1 MSNNTKIFSEA
12 IAEAKAIRETAMANA
27 KLALE
32 EAFAPRIQ
40 EMMSDKLEALA
51 EKEEIE
57 RTSDLYG
64 VLAPYGTEEEIDA
77 YVKKV
82 RNNPKYHGWYA
93 DDMIEDFKNF
103 IQRKSDLYGVL
114 APYGTEEE
122 IDAYVKKV
130 RNNPK
135 YHGWYA
141 DDMIEDFKYF
151 IQDKMDSAL
160 EEEEVPE
167 NPEDYRKNLVTE
179 EDEELDLEELLSE
192 LESLEEGEK
201 EEMEEAK
208 ENSFTFNYNTDDDVE
223 YIQDVLDRAGVDAI
237 AKPGIDSEEMVVK
250 AFNAMELRKAKKA
263 IESAGFE
270 INESAS
276 KGASKMKENTIF
288 EAEDEDEVGEITVDE
303 LKDIIRDVIADVMGG
318 ESEKDVEGEEEG
330 EEMASEDDLELEEIL
345 AEIEALGE
353 EKSSDDESSMKYK
366 AKEKEL
372 EEAMNTI
379 ATLRSELNE
388 VNLLNAK
395 LLYVNK
401 LFKAKNLNESQKIK
415 VINAFDRAET
425 VREAKNVYDTLNES
439 LSTEKAKSQIKE
451 SLSFASKPAGMAP
464 NRQPIVENDDFVK
477 RMQKIA
483 GII

>member
-51 EKEEIE
+51 EEEETE

-77 YVKKV
+77 YVEKV
-82 RNNPKYHGWYA
+82 RNNPDYHG
-93 DDMIEDFKNF
+93 
-103 IQRKSDLYGVL
+103 R
-114 APYGTEEE
+114 
-122 IDAYVKKV
+122 YV
-130 RNNPK
+130 
-135 YHGWYA
+135 

-192 LESLEEGEK
+192 LESLEE
-201 EEMEEAK
+201 
-208 ENSFTFNYNTDDDVE
+208 
-223 YIQDVLDRAGVDAI
+223 
-237 AKPGIDSEEMVVK
+237 
-250 AFNAMELRKAKKA
+250 NA
-263 IESAGFE
+263 
-270 INESAS
+270 
-276 KGASKMKENTIF
+276 IF

-303 LKDIIRDVIADVMGG
+303 LKDIIRDIMADVMAGEG
-318 ESEKDVEGEEEG
+318 AEEEESEEEGEGEEG

-353 EKSSDDESSMKYK
+353 EKSSDDESSMKYE

-401 LFKAKNLNESQKIK
+401 LFKAKNLNESQKVK

>member
-1 MSNNTKIFSEA
+1 MSNNTKIFNEA

-40 EMMSDKLEALA
+40 EMMSDKLKALA
-51 EKEEIE
+51 EEEMEESYEKE
-57 RTSDLYG
+57 L
-64 VLAPYGTEEEIDA
+64 
-77 YVKKV
+77 
-82 RNNPKYHGWYA
+82 
-93 DDMIEDFKNF
+93 
-103 IQRKSDLYGVL
+103 
-114 APYGTEEE
+114 
-122 IDAYVKKV
+122 
-130 RNNPK
+130 
-135 YHGWYA
+135 
-141 DDMIEDFKYF
+141 
-151 IQDKMDSAL
+151 
-160 EEEEVPE
+160 
-167 NPEDYRKNLVTE
+167 
-179 EDEELDLEELLSE
+179 DEELEEGSKENTEEISLEELLSE
-192 LESLEEGEK
+192 LESLEEEHAEPDADDFGGESDNDTDNQ
-201 EEMEEAK
+201 ME
-208 ENSFTFNYNTDDDVE
+208 
-223 YIQDVLDRAGVDAI
+223 
-237 AKPGIDSEEMVVK
+237 
-250 AFNAMELRKAKKA
+250 
-263 IESAGFE
+263 
-270 INESAS
+270 
-276 KGASKMKENTIF
+276 ENTIF

-318 ESEKDVEGEEEG
+318 ESEEDVEGEEEG

-353 EKSSDDESSMKYK
+353 EKSSDDELSMKYE

-451 SLSFASKPAGMAP
+451 SLSFASKPAGVAP

>member
-51 EKEEIE
+51 EEEEMEEMKEEE
-57 RTSDLYG
+57 
-64 VLAPYGTEEEIDA
+64 
-77 YVKKV
+77 
-82 RNNPKYHGWYA
+82 
-93 DDMIEDFKNF
+93 
-103 IQRKSDLYGVL
+103 
-114 APYGTEEE
+114 
-122 IDAYVKKV
+122 
-130 RNNPK
+130 
-135 YHGWYA
+135 
-141 DDMIEDFKYF
+141 
-151 IQDKMDSAL
+151 L
-160 EEEEVPE
+160 EEGNAE
-167 NPEDYRKNLVTE
+167 VTE
-179 EDEELDLEELLSE
+179 EISLEELLAE
-192 LESLEEGEK
+192 LEGLEEGHAEPDADNAGGPSDNDADNK
-201 EEMEEAK
+201 MEE
-208 ENSFTFNYNTDDDVE
+208 NSIT
-223 YIQDVLDRAGVDAI
+223 
-237 AKPGIDSEEMVVK
+237 
-250 AFNAMELRKAKKA
+250 
-263 IESAGFE
+263 
-270 INESAS
+270 
-276 KGASKMKENTIF
+276 

-303 LKDIIRDVIADVMGG
+303 LKDIIRDIMADVMAGEG
-318 ESEKDVEGEEEG
+318 AEEEESEEEGEEEG
-330 EEMASEDDLELEEIL
+330 GEEGEEEMSTEDDLELEEIL

-353 EKSSDDESSMKYK
+353 EKSSDDEPSMKYE

-425 VREAKNVYDTLNES
+425 VREAKNVYDTLSES
-439 LSTEKAKSQIKE
+439 LTTEKAKSQIKE
-451 SLSFASKPAGMAP
+451 SLSFASKSAGVAP